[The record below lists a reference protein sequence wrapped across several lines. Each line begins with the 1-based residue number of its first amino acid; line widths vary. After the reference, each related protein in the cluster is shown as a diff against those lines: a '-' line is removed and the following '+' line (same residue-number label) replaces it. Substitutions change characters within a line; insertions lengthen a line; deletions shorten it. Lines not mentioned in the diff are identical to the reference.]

1 MGAVT
6 MRRPGL
12 AVISLLPRPDRVHF
26 LERVA
31 RGLPDVE
38 LHSLFLRRGTFLGR
52 RAGVSPEINP
62 VVFGASD
69 VTESRPSRG
78 VPIWADWANGGRAIA
93 YLREHRVGMVILNGY
108 RSVALLRALAWCR
121 RAGVPVL
128 LRADS
133 NIESERAAHPSAV
146 FRGLK
151 RLIVGPVVRS
161 CDAVMPMGELGVRYF
176 EQYGATRDLCFYSPN
191 VTDFERFSGVCES
204 EAARFRE
211 RHGLGQDRKRILIC
225 GRMVP
230 IKRFDL
236 VIDAFAAFGARHPE
250 WDLVGVGT
258 GPLEG
263 ELRARVPSGM
273 PDRVHWL
280 GMIPWEELPA
290 AYACAHVFVLPSDI
304 EPWGIVLQ
312 EAMLAGNAAIATRVT
327 QAADEIIEDGVSGR
341 LIEPGS
347 VTALLAALEDVCDPE
362 HLDAYRENARRAMD
376 AWLERRDPVAWI
388 RRALEHFG
396 VTAGAP
402 ACDAEGAPA

>member
-146 FRGLK
+146 FRLLK

-191 VTDFERFSGVCES
+191 VPAYGRFSEVPP
-204 EAARFRE
+204 EAVGAFRRRYGLDPGR
-211 RHGLGQDRKRILIC
+211 RHILAC
-225 GRMVP
+225 GRL
-230 IKRFDL
+230 IRLKRFDVL
-236 VIDAFAAFGARHPE
+236 IDAFAEFARGPRR
-250 WDLVGVGT
+250 VGPAHRWLGSSRADA
-258 GPLEG
+258 P
-263 ELRARVPSGM
+263 RARAVAPGRS
-273 PDRVHWL
+273 R
-280 GMIPWEELPA
+280 A
-290 AYACAHVFVLPSDI
+290 
-304 EPWGIVLQ
+304 
-312 EAMLAGNAAIATRVT
+312 LAG
-327 QAADEIIEDGVSGR
+327 G
-341 LIEPGS
+341 P
-347 VTALLAALEDVCDPE
+347 
-362 HLDAYRENARRAMD
+362 
-376 AWLERRDPVAWI
+376 PV
-388 RRALEHFG
+388 G
-396 VTAGAP
+396 
-402 ACDAEGAPA
+402 